1 MKTAAIESDYVM
13 YESAVNMINI
23 LSATKYT
30 KYRPMILVSRNIKYI
45 RGGSIGEGASPSIIN
60 DV

>member
-23 LSATKYT
+23 LSAT